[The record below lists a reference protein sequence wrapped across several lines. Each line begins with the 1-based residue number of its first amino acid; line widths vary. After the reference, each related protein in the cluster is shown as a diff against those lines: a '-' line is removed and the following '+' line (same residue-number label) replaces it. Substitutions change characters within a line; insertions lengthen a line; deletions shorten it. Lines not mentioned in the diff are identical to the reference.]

1 VLLNE
6 LALMLGGGAAGGLE
20 VVAAGADDV
29 VAGGGVVPPEELL
42 PHAAA
47 ANPTA
52 TSATVIA
59 RLWVKGK
66 VSSRGW
72 AGRAERDFPR
82 LLDPAFVQSAGPY
95 D

>member
-1 VLLNE
+1 LNE
-6 LALMLGGGAAGGLE
+6 LVLMLTGAGGALE
-20 VVAAGADDV
+20 VVVAGAEDV
-29 VAGGGVVPPEELL
+29 VAGGEAVVPPPEELL

-66 VSSRGW
+66 VSSRG
-72 AGRAERDFPR
+72 
-82 LLDPAFVQSAGPY
+82 
-95 D
+95 

>member
-1 VLLNE
+1 VSGRMTPISPLPAAATDFRPAIAEKVLLNE
-6 LALMLGGGAAGGLE
+6 LVLMLTGAAGALD
-20 VVAAGADDV
+20 VAVAGADDV
-29 VAGGGVVPPEELL
+29 VAGGVVPPEELL

-66 VSSRGW
+66 VSSSG
-72 AGRAERDFPR
+72 
-82 LLDPAFVQSAGPY
+82 
-95 D
+95 